1 MLIHAD
7 PQKYRTVMEVYFISS
22 SVFQSS
28 HFNFYGAIL
37 KLKVKSEKMADY
49 STPLKRAKRSLSGA
63 ATYKS
68 RFKKDWTKL
77 YPVSEVQNSP
87 GEFRC
92 NVCSCVVSCS
102 HQGEADV
109 KRHVEGPIHQ
119 KKLKDLK
126 SMKTLNNFGFK
137 KQDDTLKEQVIH
149 VFLQPRLYSLA
160 YMALCV
166 NVSHTHTHN
175 THTHTHTIIIM
186 CE

>member
-1 MLIHAD
+1 
-7 PQKYRTVMEVYFISS
+7 MEVYFISS
-22 SVFQSS
+22 SMFQSS

-37 KLKVKSEKMADY
+37 KLEVKSEKMADY
-49 STPLKRAKRSLSGA
+49 STPPKRDKRSLSGE

-68 RFKKDWTKL
+68 RFKKNWTKL

-102 HQGEADV
+102 YQGEADV

-126 SMKTLNNFGFK
+126 SRKTLNNFGVR
-137 KQDDTLKEQVIH
+137 KQDDTLKEQVCNE
-149 VFLQPRLYSLA
+149 FLQPRLYGTVCKYL
-160 YMALCV
+160 
-166 NVSHTHTHN
+166 SHTHR
-175 THTHTHTIIIM
+175 HTDTHTIIM

>member
-1 MLIHAD
+1 
-7 PQKYRTVMEVYFISS
+7 MEIYFISS
-22 SVFQSS
+22 SVLQSS
-28 HFNFYGAIL
+28 HFNFNGAIL
-37 KLKVKSEKMADY
+37 KLKVKSKKMADY
-49 STPLKRAKRSLSGA
+49 STPLKKAKRSLSGT

-119 KKLKDLK
+119 KKLKYLK
-126 SMKTLNNFGFK
+126 LMKTLSNFGLRR
-137 KQDDTLKEQVIH
+137 QDDTFKEQVIM
-149 VFLQPRLYSLA
+149 RL
-160 YMALCV
+160 
-166 NVSHTHTHN
+166 
-175 THTHTHTIIIM
+175 I
-186 CE
+186 

>member
-1 MLIHAD
+1 ML
-7 PQKYRTVMEVYFISS
+7 
-22 SVFQSS
+22 QSS

-37 KLKVKSEKMADY
+37 KLKVKSETMADY
-49 STPLKRAKRSLSGA
+49 STPPKKAKRSLSGA
-63 ATYKS
+63 ATYIS

-77 YPVSEVQNSP
+77 FPLSEVQNSP

-102 HQGEADV
+102 HQGEANV

-126 SMKTLNNFGFK
+126 SMKTLNNFGFR

-149 VFLQPRLYSLA
+149 EFLQPRLYGTVCKCL
-160 YMALCV
+160 
-166 NVSHTHTHN
+166 SHKQ
-175 THTHTHTIIIM
+175 THTHTHTIIM
-186 CE
+186 CQ